1 MKRFFLID
9 LENVGK
15 HALSAKDKEQIRK
28 FDIEDVFIICHNKLN
43 SIMPGELIDA
53 LTMAGARFRV
63 IEMASVSKNAMDFCL
78 ATQLGYL
85 ISQEGK
91 EAEYW
96 IISKDRGFEACVDF
110 GRAIGVKVGITP
122 SFDVCEERKTLQEEQ
137 RESLKSLLPGYNKK
151 VISRIFRCLVEAK
164 GLGDYHNRL
173 QKRLCA
179 EQCREI
185 YTKTKHLVAC
195 G

>member
-1 MKRFFLID
+1 MNAEEI
-9 LENVGK
+9 LEKIESLPSGGLTTKTIRGK
-15 HALSAKDKEQIRK
+15 AYTYYQWTENGKQRSRIVKEDEYENLKKQI
-28 FDIEDVFIICHNKLN
+28 
-43 SIMPGELIDA
+43 
-53 LTMAGARFRV
+53 
-63 IEMASVSKNAMDFCL
+63 
-78 ATQLGYL
+78 
-85 ISQEGK
+85 
-91 EAEYW
+91 
-96 IISKDRGFEACVDF
+96 
-110 GRAIGVKVGITP
+110 
-122 SFDVCEERKTLQEEQ
+122 EERKTLQEEQ